1 MDITV
6 TKSHRDFII
15 QDYNII
21 FPPLLQRLSQKLL
34 TGTCGDLQILSN
46 TQQYS
51 SWSDSFK
58 TEMLNYIETTTLEQL
73 RSKS

>member
-21 FPPLLQRLSQKLL
+21 FPPLLQRLSQK
-34 TGTCGDLQILSN
+34 CS
-46 TQQYS
+46 TQETVSTNDYTM
-51 SWSDSFK
+51 DFK
-58 TEMLNYIETTTLEQL
+58 GASKHKASTT
-73 RSKS
+73 K